1 MCACVFARV
10 CESASVG
17 ACVCVGACVVRVCM
31 CACACAYV
39 CVCVSGCLGVSA
51 YVVHL
56 GLYVCVYV
64 RVLVPV

>member
-1 MCACVFARV
+1 MCACVFASV

-17 ACVCVGACVVRVCM
+17 ACACVG
-31 CACACAYV
+31 
-39 CVCVSGCLGVSA
+39 VCVSECVGVNA

-56 GLYVCVYV
+56 RRYVCVYV